1 MTERSTKDT
10 PRSFCGAKSC
20 LHMCKTALH
29 GGSGRLIRQGRLIK
43 LQTSAFRQLNPKF
56 ID

>member
-29 GGSGRLIRQGRLIK
+29 GGSGRLIRQGRLIN